1 MNPETQLLDPQ
12 QQALLAQ
19 VTRVVVGVGLAWFT
33 VHAMRLTASSAESW
47 TAVRAAIRSGAQIMV
62 LRVLLP
68 ATAVLT
74 LVQQHTGAQAFAILF
89 GLGFALTV
97 VLFFFFFAIY
107 SVASKHAVW
116 NAGAAASMG
125 GGNRGLAVLL
135 LLSGLVFTGPTAG
148 PQIERTT
155 AAFLAIDLGNFLAL
169 LAALPFLMSLLARGK
184 SADGVPVP
192 ELISTNLYQAR
203 WDLVPIFAAVVTY
216 LAVNAFGEQSWV
228 TAVVRQIGTET
239 ADIRSVLVLYLAWL
253 YVFATLPSLSAVRHE
268 FPHAVMLA
276 LLRVGL
282 ASLAAVAG
290 AALLGFSSPL
300 AFATSPYGLAT
311 LLLLLSPVSSFA
323 SIIIKQAGADEQAE
337 ARVSEL
343 VLASTIVFLIVAL
356 ILALGAG
363 FLDSR

>member
-1 MNPETQLLDPQ
+1 MNPQTTLLDAQ
-12 QQALLAQ
+12 QQAQLAQ

-33 VHAMRLTASSAESW
+33 VHAMRLSASSAEAW
-47 TAVRAAIRSGAQIMV
+47 AAVRAAIRSGAQIIV

-74 LVQQHTGAQAFAILF
+74 LVQQQTGAQAFAILF

-97 VLFFFFFAIY
+97 ALFFFFFAIY
-107 SVASKHAVW
+107 SVARKSPVW

-135 LLSGLVFTGPTAG
+135 LLSGLVFTGPGAG
-148 PQIERTT
+148 AQIEQTT

-169 LAALPFLMSLLARGK
+169 LAALPFLMSMLAKGK
-184 SADGVPVP
+184 QGESVAVPD
-192 ELISTNLYQAR
+192 LISTNLYQAR
-203 WDLVPIFAAVVTY
+203 WDLFPIFAAVVTY

-228 TAVVRQIGTET
+228 AAVVREIGAET

-253 YVFATLPSLSAVRHE
+253 YVFATLPSLKAVRHE
-268 FPHAVMLA
+268 FPHAVALA
-276 LLRVGL
+276 VLRIGL

-290 AALLGFSSPL
+290 AAVLGHPSPL
-300 AFATSPYGLAT
+300 AFVTTPYGLAIII
-311 LLLLLSPVSSFA
+311 LLISPVSSFA
-323 SIIIKQAGADEQAE
+323 SIIVKQAGADEQAE

-343 VLASTIVFLIVAL
+343 VLASTIVFLAIAL
-356 ILALGAG
+356 LLGLGSG
-363 FLDSR
+363 FIGGA